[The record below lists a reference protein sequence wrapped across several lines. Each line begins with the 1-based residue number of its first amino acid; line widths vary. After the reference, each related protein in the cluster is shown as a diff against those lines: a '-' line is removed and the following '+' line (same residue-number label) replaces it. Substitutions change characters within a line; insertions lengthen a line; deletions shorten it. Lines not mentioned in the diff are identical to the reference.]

1 MLRAD
6 RRVVVSHVGSLV
18 RPPAMIPHLE
28 KIRDKE
34 PYDEAAFEKCLTGSV
49 AEAVRL
55 QAEAGIDVVSDG
67 EYGKSVN
74 WAFYVHRRLSGLTWR
89 PYTAEEAKDPT
100 IAVIG
105 GRDREAFPEFYGEY
119 DARVLANAR
128 AAGRAIVTGAITY
141 TGTAELQRD
150 IANLK
155 AGLAKVKG
163 VTGFLPV
170 LPKTSIGSP
179 EPLQLRLCSEEGS

>member
-1 MLRAD
+1 M
-6 RRVVVSHVGSLV
+6 
-18 RPPAMIPHLE
+18 
-28 KIRDKE
+28 
-34 PYDEAAFEKCLTGSV
+34 
-49 AEAVRL
+49 RL

-74 WAFYVHRRLSGLTWR
+74 WAFYVHQRLSGLTWR

-128 AAGRAIVTGAITY
+128 AAGRAVVTGPITY
-141 TGTAELQRD
+141 TGTAEL
-150 IANLK
+150 
-155 AGLAKVKG
+155 
-163 VTGFLPV
+163 
-170 LPKTSIGSP
+170 
-179 EPLQLRLCSEEGS
+179 

>member
-1 MLRAD
+1 
-6 RRVVVSHVGSLV
+6 
-18 RPPAMIPHLE
+18 
-28 KIRDKE
+28 
-34 PYDEAAFEKCLTGSV
+34 
-49 AEAVRL
+49 VRL

-67 EYGKSVN
+67 EFGKSVN

-89 PYTAEEAKDPT
+89 RPYTAEEAKDPT
-100 IAVIG
+100 SAVIG

-141 TGTAELQRD
+141 TGRAELQRD

-155 AGLAKVKG
+155 AGLSQGEGPDRVLAGGGAGECAAQCQKRA
-163 VTGFLPV
+163 LP
-170 LPKTSIGSP
+170 
-179 EPLQLRLCSEEGS
+179 R